1 MSLNCFFFFF
11 FFTVLY
17 INNLT
22 VIRAFPVIPEPDPTE
37 PNPQTSSPAS
47 SQPATIPAF
56 PEQSNIA
63 SCPLDIP
70 EQLYK
75 EIRSSC
81 KSNDHNSGQV
91 NPTRCCPVL
100 AAWLYSAYSRTAL
113 HKAIAK
119 FPQYSSTSIDMPVL
133 PDDSETCVDSFEKA
147 LENRGIELV
156 KPNETCDVVY
166 CYCGIRL
173 HPLSCPEEFVVNS
186 RGELVGG
193 QRVKRLERDCWS
205 SNGYAG
211 IVGCSKCLNS
221 LYLLGDSRL
230 ENTSMTNDKSCK
242 LRSRGCQMMGLT
254 WLLDKNTSGYIHTVS
269 SVLRALMMSEDAS
282 DPQSCTLN
290 SDGLPLAV
298 DSSEINDQSSATFLQ
313 ASVYCYLLPFVLASI
328 NVIALLSKY
337 HCC

>member
-1 MSLNCFFFFF
+1 MSPNCFSFFFL
-11 FFTVLY
+11 FTVLY
-17 INNLT
+17 ITNLT
-22 VIRAFPVIPEPDPTE
+22 VIPAYPVIPEPDPTE
-37 PNPQTSSPAS
+37 LTPQTFSPAP

-56 PEQSNIA
+56 PEQSNFD

-70 EQLYK
+70 EELYTGIK
-75 EIRSSC
+75 SSC
-81 KSNDHNSGQV
+81 RSNDHSGRI

-100 AAWLYSAYSRTAL
+100 AAWLYAAYSRTAL
-113 HKAIAK
+113 HRAIAK
-119 FPQYSSTSIDMPVL
+119 FPQYSTSVEMPVL
-133 PDDSETCVDSFEKA
+133 PDDSETCVDSFGKA

-173 HPLSCPEEFVVNS
+173 HPLNCPERFAVNS
-186 RGELVGG
+186 RGELVGDES
-193 QRVKRLERDCWS
+193 VKRLERDCFS

-211 IVGCSKCLNS
+211 IAGCSKCLNT
-221 LYLLGDSRL
+221 LYLLSDSRL
-230 ENTSMTNDKSCK
+230 ENTNERSSK

-254 WLLDKNTSGYIHTVS
+254 WLLNKNTSGYIHTVS
-269 SVLRALMMSEDAS
+269 SVLRALMISEDGS

-313 ASVYCYLLPFVLASI
+313 ASVYIYLLPFVLAYI
-328 NVIALLSKY
+328 KL
-337 HCC
+337 HCIVFKGLM